1 MVRSDFPVIGVCP
14 GLTSTPW
21 AIPLRLI
28 LDCDF
33 MPHTVVPTFLGVGNT
48 PIQGRC
54 VSVSAWCGAAQ
65 AWAASPGMHFQM
77 HLPQCLCQV
86 SEVVGF
92 SPKALPGV
100 CVVDPG
106 VVMSLDLPSPRCQGS
121 WVCPFAGRFPSLPGG
136 PWPRPLLLSP
146 RLGLLVF
153 SGGPSQVAASGW
165 GEVLPAEGS
174 SLPCQLGCAWRR
186 I

>member
-77 HLPQCLCQV
+77 HLPRCLCQV

-106 VVMSLDLPSPRCQGS
+106 VVVSLDLPVPAVSGLLGASLRRGGFPASLGS
-121 WVCPFAGRFPSLPGG
+121 MAPSLPAQ
-136 PWPRPLLLSP
+136 PPAWSP
-146 RLGLLVF
+146 GL
-153 SGGPSQVAASGW
+153 
-165 GEVLPAEGS
+165 
-174 SLPCQLGCAWRR
+174 
-186 I
+186 